1 MPGGGRD
8 VKRLFGTTLP
18 PIWFESGCSSD
29 CLVRDDISEAALKA
43 TESEPFP
50 RGQLVASAIPLVSL
64 H

>member
-1 MPGGGRD
+1 M
-8 VKRLFGTTLP
+8 KRLFGTTLP